1 MRDRTKKPTH
11 SRKSRAIEPPR
22 IASVAMDR
30 IRTLLGRTQR
40 GERMGDGASMRELVA
55 RGNVLG
61 RGLPPSYSAALRI
74 GTGVGEPE
82 ELFDAEGMRRE
93 LANAARSKPSLDV
106 ARYVPFGRNDDG
118 MLCFDLQSLSE
129 RDGELGVALWDGMSI
144 KTRWRNFAE
153 WIDSVADRRDED
165 ADRAA
170 RIPVGLKR
178 LLAALGFSFDD
189 PIVGRIETAD
199 IEAIR
204 ALIGEET
211 EETVRADKDRLF
223 DSSGKASLILNLDDF
238 TLAVSL
244 RTGIFHYEAEDV
256 FRWLRFFR
264 DENFFSDAP
273 KQPSHPD
280 HVRDL
285 RKAAREP
292 PLVSRGV
299 MEVAAAPA
307 RAYVFRSATGTD
319 PGDFWLLGR
328 TRSTRDD
335 APSMLVHVVSGAVAH
350 AQEIEETLNDLYVT
364 ADGTLWGLSPVGT
377 AIRIAGGKARPFPL
391 ERSSPGRPWWYG
403 IGGETGRVL
412 VWGAG
417 ALLEFDGVALVP
429 FKPEPELEPNESVV
443 SLRIEG
449 SVITMLVCSSQL
461 GAVARFDGRK
471 WLPISEQ
478 QVVHEPLVDMD
489 VWRDVAVL
497 LTRTGQIWR
506 MEMGQGQ
513 AAWNQARPRK
523 VLWDRRQDAFVGDGG
538 APRILHSLKGFDG
551 GAIIACDGGVITVGS
566 KEPLF
571 HAAPDR
577 TAPARLARVGRE
589 DDANI
594 IVMCGSAAWI
604 FHKGELQPIDLRNLE
619 S

>member
-1 MRDRTKKPTH
+1 
-11 SRKSRAIEPPR
+11 
-22 IASVAMDR
+22 MDR
-30 IRTLLGRTQR
+30 IRTLLTRTQR
-40 GERMGDGASMRELVA
+40 GDRMGEGASMRELVA

-61 RGLPPSYSAALRI
+61 RSLPPSYSAALRI

-82 ELFDAEGMRRE
+82 ELFDSEAMRRE
-93 LANAARSKPSLDV
+93 LSYAARTKPALDV
-106 ARYVPFGRNDDG
+106 ARYVPFGRSDEG
-118 MLCFDLQSLSE
+118 TLCFDLQSLSE

-144 KTRWRNFAE
+144 RTRWKNFAE

-165 ADRAA
+165 ADKAA
-170 RIPVGLKR
+170 RIPAGLKR

-189 PIVGRIETAD
+189 PIIGRLETGD
-199 IEAIR
+199 VEAIR
-204 ALIGEET
+204 ALIGEDT
-211 EETVRADKDRLF
+211 EQTIRADKDRLF
-223 DSSGKASLILNLDDF
+223 DSSGKASLVLNLDDF

-264 DENFFSDAP
+264 DENFFSEAP
-273 KQPSHPD
+273 KPPAHPD

-285 RKAAREP
+285 RNAAREP

-299 MEVAAAPA
+299 MQVAAHVAHGH
-307 RAYVFRSATGTD
+307 VFRAATGTD
-319 PGDFWLLGR
+319 PDDFWLLGR

-335 APSMLVHVVSGAVAH
+335 APSLLVHVSNGRVAH
-350 AQEIEETLNDLYVT
+350 AQEIEETLNDLYAT

-377 AIRIAGGKARPFPL
+377 AVRIAGGKARPFPL
-391 ERSSPGRPWWYG
+391 ERKTRGRPWWYG

-417 ALLEFDGVALVP
+417 ALLEFDGVELAP
-429 FKPEPELEPNESVV
+429 FQPEPELEPNESVV

-461 GAVARFDGRK
+461 GAVARFDGKK

-478 QVVHEPLVDMD
+478 QVVHEAIIDMD

-506 MEMGQGQ
+506 MEMGHGQ
-513 AAWNQARPRK
+513 SGWSQARPRK

-538 APRILHSLKGFDG
+538 APRVLHSLKGFDG
-551 GAIIACDGGVITVGS
+551 GAILACDGGVITVGN

-571 HAAPDR
+571 HAAPDP
-577 TAPARLARVGRE
+577 TAPARLARVGNA
-589 DDANI
+589 DDSRI
-594 IVMCGSAAWI
+594 VVMCGSAAWI
-604 FHKGELQPIDLRNLE
+604 FHKGALEPIDLRSVE
-619 S
+619 